1 MSESARGVRNKI
13 FSLGL
18 LLFVLPIISFGQS
31 NSDTSRLGSE
41 DRQSI
46 ESACSYEKLALGPA
60 VYHQCVQKQLN
71 AVGGSRSPDLSNLTQ
86 EDRQSIESA
95 CSYEKL
101 ALGPAV
107 YHQWVQK
114 QLVGFQTDNRGT
126 HSTATDQSLTSP
138 IGGGSTAN
146 SSTVPTASSPTCAEN
161 GSCYGDLNANG
172 VPKTVHVNGYYRKDG
187 TYVRGYYRSAPG

>member
-107 YHQWVQK
+107 YHQCVQK
-114 QLVGFQTDNRGT
+114 QLN
-126 HSTATDQSLTSP
+126 AL
-138 IGGGSTAN
+138 GGSR
-146 SSTVPTASSPTCAEN
+146 SP
-161 GSCYGDLNANG
+161 DLSNL
-172 VPKTVHVNGYYRKDG
+172 TQEDRQSIE
-187 TYVRGYYRSAPG
+187 SACSYEK